1 LEDKLLLVCPCCGLP
16 FDKDKMHG
24 PFRSGPYNYVCDQC
38 WNKPYLYF
46 PDKKV
51 DADLIGLFGTTGYQ
65 AKPQKTILIKTLILE
80 ATNSMRGENN
90 MEKDIAIV
98 ELAITPE
105 RKTRCEIKDVPLSE
119 LKLDPNNVRFKHEEK
134 QMTDPE
140 IEAYI
145 WKQPETKSLYREILA
160 SRGLSEPPI
169 IDAKN
174 FVKEGNRRLVCLRKL
189 SANAHKG
196 ELPADIAKDKFDNVQ
211 SYVLPPDTPDKDI
224 GIYLARVHV
233 SGKDMWRTLNKA
245 AQIYELYHKHGMT
258 LDDLKDYLGMGK
270 ASVVT
275 ILETFEK
282 TKDYGSK
289 YPKDKEW
296 IAKYS
301 YFYEVYK
308 KKNLKEWA
316 EKEKNTERL
325 MKWIAEDKIPTGADI
340 RLLDKMITN
349 EDALK
354 ALDTKGISG
363 ALAVIEK
370 EDPAI
375 KSSVYKV
382 VRQAINTLNTIPLDE
397 FTVTAKDNARLKMLK
412 ELRSSIDKILKNV
425 ETLKLEA
432 S

>member
-1 LEDKLLLVCPCCGLP
+1 MSVEKS
-16 FDKDKMHG
+16 KMHG
-24 PFRSGPYNYVCDQC
+24 PYTSGPYNYVCDQC

-51 DADLIGLFGTTGYQ
+51 DIDLIELFRTSYAEPKLT
-65 AKPQKTILIKTLILE
+65 KTIITKTLISLSS
-80 ATNSMRGENN
+80 NSTRGETD
-90 MEKDIAIV
+90 MEKNIAIV

-105 RKTRCEIKDVPLSE
+105 KKTRCEIKDVLLSD
-119 LKLDPNNVRFKHEEK
+119 LKLDPNNVRFKHEDK
-134 QMTDPE
+134 QMTDLE
-140 IEAYI
+140 IEEYI

-169 IDAKN
+169 IDSN
-174 FVKEGNRRLVCLRKL
+174 SFVKEGNRRLVCLRKL

-196 ELPADIAKDKFDNVQ
+196 ELPTDIPKNHFDYIQ
-211 SYVLPPDTPDKDI
+211 SYVLPSDMPDKDI

-282 TKDYGSK
+282 TKEYGSK
-289 YPKDKEW
+289 YPKDKDW

-301 YFYEVYK
+301 YFFEVYK
-308 KKNLKEWA
+308 KKTLKEWA

-325 MKWIAEDKIPTGADI
+325 MKWIADGKIPKGADV
-340 RLLDKMITN
+340 RLLDRIIVN
-349 EDALK
+349 EEALK
-354 ALDTKGISG
+354 ALDTKGIDA

-382 VRQAINTLNTIPLDE
+382 VKQAINTLNTIPLDE
-397 FTVTAKDNARLKMLK
+397 FTTTAKDSARLKMLK

-425 ETLKLEA
+425 EKLEP